1 MSDAT
6 KTGIL
11 SVFAWL
17 PLLGSILGVI
27 ALYFYNLDEATVE
40 ANAQKLIEM
49 KAAAAAE
56 ETKAE

>member
-1 MSDAT
+1 
-6 KTGIL
+6 
-11 SVFAWL
+11 VFAWL